1 MSRCQQYIAS
11 VHISCQISY
20 HHDYRHPRH
29 NVVERL
35 DTYWFMICCQKCLIW
50 HHHICWWYVRIYGT
64 YWTRICWLYLVKGP
78 WYGVTTICWW
88 YAHIYMIHIRHVSV
102 DDCLSK
108 APNMGVTAIC
118 SSLIFC
124 NIICTKIITIQW
136 LFLSSLQAYCK
147 FIIIL
152 VTCLRQNLT
161 FLTSACIWYFH
172 PFPSSCWPPLRNAA
186 TPHQELTNSYVCMW
200 DRGCDQNAFLS
211 IISSGFWSC
220 STNRCSPPMP
230 L

>member
-1 MSRCQQYIAS
+1 MLSKVPNMAPPYVDDMFAYM
-11 VHISCQISY
+11 VHIGRVSVDYISSKAPDMGSPPY
-20 HHDYRHPRH
+20 VDDMLTYIWYI
-29 NVVERL
+29 L
-35 DTYWFMICCQKCLIW
+35 DTYRLMIACQRRLIW
-50 HHHICWWYVRIYGT
+50 GSLPYVPHY
-64 YWTRICWLYLVKGP
+64 
-78 WYGVTTICWW
+78 
-88 YAHIYMIHIRHVSV
+88 
-102 DDCLSK
+102 
-108 APNMGVTAIC
+108 
-118 SSLIFC
+118 
-124 NIICTKIITIQW
+124 IICTKMITIQW

-152 VTCLRQNLT
+152 ITCLRQNLT
-161 FLTSACIWYFH
+161 FLTSACIWYFP

-186 TPHQELTNSYVCMW
+186 TAHQELTNSYVCMW